1 MSSGKYPG
9 WCGMVYDRARYEYWG
24 KFADLFATSFML
36 LELLFQW
43 ICLLRFRR

>member
-1 MSSGKYPG
+1 MI
-9 WCGMVYDRARYEYWG
+9 YDRARYENRG

-43 ICLLRFRR
+43 VCILRFRR